1 MSRTAFHVYAAAV
14 VTVASV
20 SGVATGQET
29 ATVRRVD
36 VFLNGQY
43 LTTAH
48 AHVRSATA
56 RIEVDQNCLDHKEI
70 ARLVG
75 GPQFLLQRGRNL
87 DAVRLGAGRGAAL
100 RVLRRGRISSR
111 VHRSGDDMSIPLLDF
126 VRALGAIMGPYDRP
140 DRIDLTL
147 DRSAVGG
154 LLGPNDSERRR

>member
-1 MSRTAFHVYAAAV
+1 MSRTAFQVFAAAV

-43 LTTAH
+43 LATAH

-56 RIEVDQNCLDHKEI
+56 RIEIDQQCVSAREI

-75 GPQFLLQRGRNL
+75 GAPFLLERGRNL
-87 DAVRLGAGRGAAL
+87 DAVRLGAGRGATL
-100 RVLRRGRISSR
+100 RVLRLGRISSR
-111 VHRSGDDMSIPLLDF
+111 VHHSGDELFIPLLDF
-126 VRALGAIMGPYDRP
+126 VRALGASIAADRE
-140 DRIDLTL
+140 DRISLTL
-147 DRSAVGG
+147 DRSAVAG
-154 LLGPNDSERRR
+154 LLAPNDSERGR